1 MQASRQISHK
11 AAHCVARGEVGDPG
25 RGDRRG
31 EAVQLCVSIFII
43 FIKNVI
49 MQHVDV
55 CTARRG
61 WRRCLGEKGVWM
73 RRGEEG
79 AYVK

>member
-11 AAHCVARGEVGDPG
+11 AAYCAARGKWG
-25 RGDRRG
+25 REERREGG

-49 MQHVDV
+49 MQHVGL

-61 WRRCLGEKGVWM
+61 GGRCLGEKGV
-73 RRGEEG
+73 
-79 AYVK
+79 

>member
-11 AAHCVARGEVGDPG
+11 AAHCLAKGKWGTQGVERGG
-25 RGDRRG
+25 R

-61 WRRCLGEKGVWM
+61 WRKCLGEKGV
-73 RRGEEG
+73 
-79 AYVK
+79 